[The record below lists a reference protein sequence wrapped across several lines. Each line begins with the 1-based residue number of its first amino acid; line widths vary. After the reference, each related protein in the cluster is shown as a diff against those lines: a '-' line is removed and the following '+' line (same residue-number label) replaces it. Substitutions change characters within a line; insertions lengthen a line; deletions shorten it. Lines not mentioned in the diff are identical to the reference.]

1 LISKRKDF
9 LSPFK
14 TALGGLVYA
23 FKTQRHM
30 RFHLYVVMVVVIMGL
45 TFGLP
50 RREML
55 VLFFVIALVLVAEM
69 FNSAIEATVD
79 LVQPTYHPL
88 AKLAKDLAAGAVLI
102 TTFSALL
109 VGAVLFMG
117 EDRWEQI
124 RINLTTDTLGI
135 PAVQRLIIGAFLL
148 FLAVVIGKGLGKRG
162 QVFKGG
168 LVSGHAAFGFF
179 FATTIVLFSGPNVL
193 ITALAVLLALI
204 VAQSRFE
211 AKIHSIFELSLG
223 AAVGVIMALILFA
236 YVPK

>member
-1 LISKRKDF
+1 MISKRKDF
-9 LSPFK
+9 LGPFK
-14 TALGGLVYA
+14 IALSGLVYA

-30 RFHLYVVMVVVIMGL
+30 RFHIYVVLVVTIIGL
-45 TFGLP
+45 LFGLP
-50 RREML
+50 HREVV

-109 VGAVLFMG
+109 IGAVLFLG

-124 RINLTTDTLGI
+124 RINLTTESLGI
-135 PAVQRLIIGAFLL
+135 PAVQRVIIGAFLL

-179 FATTIVLFSGPNVL
+179 FATTITLFSPNVL
-193 ITALAVLLALI
+193 VTALSILLALI
-204 VAQSRFE
+204 VAQSRLE

-223 AAVGVIMALILFA
+223 AAVGVVMALILFA